1 MKSLTIREI
10 AANLGVSPATVSIV
24 LNDKV
29 GVSDETRKR
38 VKRYL
43 IESKYTFPKERRRKT
58 FGSVFLIKYTEH
70 GMIVEENQGF
80 IAAIIDQIQKDFTL
94 QNINLTIVNC
104 NHDTLTAE
112 LDRVAAQNPRGMIL
126 IASEL
131 NDSQLE
137 TIEAFPAPVVVVD
150 HSMRFHNIDS
160 VVMANEAIAYTAVK
174 YLCQIGHRKIGHLRS
189 AVPISNFTERRS
201 GFEAAIESA
210 GLTPEVTI
218 SLTPTLEGSYGD
230 MMNYLNLHGDTLPAK
245 AFFADN
251 DAIAIGAIRALQE
264 HGINVPEDVSV
275 IGIDDIPFSA
285 INTPPL
291 TTMRISRSQLG
302 HITVDVL
309 TRRMKNPAVPASH
322 YLHGA
327 TLIIRKSTEHQQTS
341 EHNP

>member
-43 IESKYTFPKERRRKT
+43 TESKYTVPKERRRKS
-58 FGSVFLIKYTEH
+58 FGNVFLIKYTEH

-104 NHDTLTAE
+104 NHETLTVE
-112 LDRVAAQNPRGMIL
+112 LDRVADQNPSGMIL

-131 NDSQLE
+131 NDSQIE
-137 TIEAFPAPVVVVD
+137 KIEAFPAPVVVVD
-150 HSMRFHNIDS
+150 HSMRYHHIDS
-160 VVMANEAIAYTAVK
+160 VVMANEAIAYNAVK
-174 YLCQIGHRKIGHLRS
+174 YLYQIGYRSIGHLRS
-189 AVPISNFTERRS
+189 AVSISNFNERRI
-201 GFEAAIESA
+201 GFEAALESL
-210 GLTPEVTI
+210 GLTPKVTI
-218 SLTPTLEGSYGD
+218 PLTPTLEGAYGD
-230 MMNYLNLHGDTLPAK
+230 MAEYLRAHPNPLPAD

-264 HGINVPEDVSV
+264 HGLNVPADVSV

-285 INTPPL
+285 VNTPPL

-302 HITVDVL
+302 HITVDTL
-309 TRRMKNPAVPASH
+309 TRRMKNPTAPASH

-327 TLIIRKSTEHQQTS
+327 TLIIRKSTEHQS
-341 EHNP
+341 